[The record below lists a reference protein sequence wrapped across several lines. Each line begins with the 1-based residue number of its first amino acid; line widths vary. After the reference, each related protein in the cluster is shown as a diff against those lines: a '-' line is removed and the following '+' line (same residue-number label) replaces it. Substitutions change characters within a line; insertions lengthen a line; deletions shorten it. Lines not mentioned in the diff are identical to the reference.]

1 MFQRRERRLSRL
13 EDAGA
18 EHFVVAK
25 GFELG
30 LEDVDHGH
38 RMAESV
44 EDFEVVTVFRAF
56 SFVILHRGRHVAAAQ
71 TGTR

>member
-1 MFQRRERRLSRL
+1 MRLGRL
-13 EDAGA
+13 ENAGA
-18 EHFVVAK
+18 EHFVVTK

-30 LEDVDHGH
+30 LEDVDHSNGV
-38 RMAESV
+38 AERV

>member
-30 LEDVDHGH
+30 LEDVDHS
-38 RMAESV
+38 AQI
-44 EDFEVVTVFRAF
+44 DTDNCLPADT
-56 SFVILHRGRHVAAAQ
+56 GRQ
-71 TGTR
+71 